1 MKETLGERI
10 RRLRLERN
18 WKQDLVAKRLNV
30 NVNAISRYEGDLR
43 EPSLDMLYRMADLFR
58 VSTDYLLGKTDK
70 RTPDVSGLT
79 DEEAALV
86 QEIIDLLNSYKRLQ
100 Q

>member
-10 RRLRLERN
+10 RRLRIEKN

-30 NVNAISRYEGDLR
+30 NVNAISRYESDLR
-43 EPSLDMLYRMADLFR
+43 EPSLDLLYRIADLFH
-58 VSTDYLLGKTDK
+58 VSTDYLLGKTDQ
-70 RTPDVSGLT
+70 RTLDTSGLT
-79 DEEAALV
+79 DEEAALI
-86 QEIIDLLNSYKRLQ
+86 QEIIDLLNSYKRFQ

>member
-10 RRLRLERN
+10 RRLRIEKN

-30 NVNAISRYEGDLR
+30 NVNAISRYESDLR
-43 EPSLDMLYRMADLFR
+43 EPSLDLLYRIADLFH
-58 VSTDYLLGKTDK
+58 VSTDYLLGKTDQ
-70 RTPDVSGLT
+70 RTLDTSELT
-79 DEEAALV
+79 DEEAALI
-86 QEIIDLLNSYKRLQ
+86 QEIIDLLNSYKRFQ